1 MKIGAAPD
9 AVEHACG
16 EDVANLFRVEA
27 AGPPTLLSG
36 LGKPNGESSSAVE
49 YGPMQPW

>member
-1 MKIGAAPD
+1 MKVAAAPD
-9 AVEHACG
+9 AVEHAFTG
-16 EDVANLFRVEA
+16 TGVPLA
-27 AGPPTLLSG
+27 AGPQTLLSG